1 MKVINKIA
9 IIILKILEVSHWVAT
24 VLMALATASSLI
36 APEKV
41 TNFVDFDIVEGY
53 DKVELTV
60 YGFEVDA
67 LVTNGDVDMTAFFL
81 FGIGATIVLELMAM
95 VFRNLYLIFKKMEN
109 TTAVSKDNAC
119 LLKEIGIFSI
129 AILVV
134 ECIMSIIIRFVISTD
149 IAQVSVSLGGIIMG
163 VIVFCLTRYFANK
176 NNSQRM

>member
-41 TNFVDFDIVEGY
+41 TNFVEFDIKDY
-53 DKVELTV
+53 DRAELSV

-67 LVTNGDVDMTAFFL
+67 LVTNGDVDMTTFFL

-109 TTAVSKDNAC
+109 TTAVSKDNTC
-119 LLKEIGIFSI
+119 LMKEIGIFSI

-149 IAQVSVSLGGIIMG
+149 IAEVSVSLGGIIMG
-163 VIVFCLTRYFANK
+163 VIVFCLTRYLANK

>member
-1 MKVINKIA
+1 MKVINKIV

-24 VLMALATASSLI
+24 VLMAVATASSLI
-36 APEKV
+36 APQKV
-41 TNFVDFDIVEGY
+41 INFVEFDIKDY
-53 DKVELTV
+53 DRAELSV

-109 TTAVSKDNAC
+109 TTVVSKDNTC
-119 LLKEIGIFSI
+119 LMKEIGIFSI

-134 ECIMSIIIRFVISTD
+134 ECIMSIIIRFVVSTD
-149 IAQVSVSLGGIIMG
+149 IAEVSISLGGIIMG